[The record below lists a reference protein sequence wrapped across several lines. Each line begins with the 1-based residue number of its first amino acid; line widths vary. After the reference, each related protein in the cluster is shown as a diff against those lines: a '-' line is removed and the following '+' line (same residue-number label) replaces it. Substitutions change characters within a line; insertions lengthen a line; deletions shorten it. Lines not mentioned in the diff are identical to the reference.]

1 MCHQKDRVEVG
12 EDKNISGSS
21 RRCNVII
28 GGVDDSGAGGTR
40 EKPFPCLKF
49 GAKPSKL
56 PPEKYLPHKSHPW
69 IVDSGCLDCI
79 SRLPEWTA
87 VDSLG
92 QSPDNPQTLHQ
103 TPHLCSMHQAVC
115 RCRELGQMKYLLP
128 KGGSCRFS
136 LRLLCP
142 QAGLPVSE
150 PVS

>member
-1 MCHQKDRVEVG
+1 MWNERATVRIQHTREDLARSVCHQTDRVEVG

-40 EKPFPCLKF
+40 EKPFPRLKF

-79 SRLPEWTA
+79 SLPEWTA

-92 QSPDNPQTLHQ
+92 QSPDNPQTLHHTPPPPTSVVCTRGQ
-103 TPHLCSMHQAVC
+103 TKDYADLA
-115 RCRELGQMKYLLP
+115 K
-128 KGGSCRFS
+128 
-136 LRLLCP
+136 
-142 QAGLPVSE
+142 
-150 PVS
+150 